1 MTTAD
6 AAPIYPPVPEPGALT
21 EFYWEAV
28 REHRLEIL
36 RCQSCGFYVHYP
48 RPICNRC
55 LSEELAP
62 EPVSGRGT
70 LYAYTVA
77 VQPFHPYFVD
87 KVPYVLAVVELEEQ
101 PGLRLT
107 TDIVDCDEARLKVG
121 LPVEVTFRE
130 VAPHVTLPLFRP
142 A

>member
-1 MTTAD
+1 MSCRPPTTSVGVVTFS
-6 AAPIYPPVPEPGALT
+6 IWKNG
-21 EFYWEAV
+21 
-28 REHRLEIL
+28 EI

-62 EPVSGRGT
+62 EEVSGRGT

-101 PGLRLT
+101 AGLRVT
-107 TDIVDCDEARLKVG
+107 TDIVDCDEDRLKVG
-121 LPVEVTFRE
+121 LAVEVTFRE
-130 VAPHVTLPLFRP
+130 VAPGVTLPLFRP